1 MSLRTRSVQTVS
13 LSCLPFPYGPRPKT
27 DVLQSIEKH
36 ILLLDTLIAK
46 HDEFSANFHNVATAV
61 LKLDE
66 DAVDTMAV
74 LLRDMVPL
82 CEMKNLEDFTD
93 KFDTAIEKYSA
104 P

>member
-1 MSLRTRSVQTVS
+1 
-13 LSCLPFPYGPRPKT
+13 
-27 DVLQSIEKH
+27 
-36 ILLLDTLIAK
+36 
-46 HDEFSANFHNVATAV
+46 VATAV